1 MNCFS
6 PLTNRFRIQPRYGP
20 FARTPFVMASD
31 KVDKLITQMTVTVYL
46 QDEDKHNGADSDF
59 AVIECYKPFL
69 RLDHGKT
76 S

>member
-1 MNCFS
+1 
-6 PLTNRFRIQPRYGP
+6 
-20 FARTPFVMASD
+20 MASD